1 MAPQVL
7 SPPSD
12 GEPHIEVK
20 KEDDHTKP
28 ALTPPTSEGTKGNN
42 DDDTS
47 SELSDLEPE
56 EPPKYEEDGAPV
68 VEEPEEVVPDHYY
81 GDGKIPV
88 FRPVSHSQSS
98 GIVFWYDGRL
108 LTRAMDRL

>member
-1 MAPQVL
+1 MADRIM
-7 SPPSD
+7 SPPSE
-12 GEPHIEVK
+12 GETNIDVK
-20 KEDDHTKP
+20 REEDHAKP

-42 DDDTS
+42 DDTS

-56 EPPKYEEDGAPV
+56 EPPKLESETIPE

-88 FRPVSHSQSS
+88 FKPVSCKPQ
-98 GIVFWYDGRL
+98 L
-108 LTRAMDRL
+108 MA

>member
-1 MAPQVL
+1 MASQVM
-7 SPPSD
+7 SPPSE
-12 GEPHIEVK
+12 GETHMEVK

-56 EPPKYEEDGAPV
+56 ELPKLEHNEAPV
-68 VEEPEEVVPDHYY
+68 VEEPEEVAPDHYY

-88 FRPVSHSQSS
+88 FKPVGHNLSPDVES
-98 GIVFWYDGRL
+98 WYDIRPL
-108 LTRAMDRL
+108 IREIVRP

>member
-1 MAPQVL
+1 MDPQAL

-56 EPPKYEEDGAPV
+56 EPPKYEEDGPPV

-88 FRPVSHSQSS
+88 FKPVSPCLSIEIGS
-98 GIVFWYDGRL
+98 WYNGRL
-108 LTRAMDRL
+108 LIGAMDRP